1 MDPCGFSGAKPT
13 DPHRCNSCI
22 RTTRRRNFL
31 NEEKS
36 ARLELFAATEGG
48 SSFWGSEITQQGAH
62 QTLLRIKDGFYRSSK
77 AEKTLAQLNPG
88 GAAALLECIESAGG
102 VFITPGDESWP
113 QQLDDLA
120 TPPIGLVV
128 KGKVDSLK
136 ARSIA
141 IVGTRN
147 PTPYG
152 ARIASDFA
160 AGFVDREWSI
170 ISGGAYGIDT
180 HAHKGALIAEGI
192 TIAVIASGIDINY
205 PAGNERLFTE
215 IAELGAI
222 VSEVMPG
229 TPAFPSRF
237 LTRNRIIAALSMSTL
252 VVEAA
257 FRSGSLRTARD
268 AAELMRPVMAI
279 PGPINSPTSEGT
291 HRLIGERAAEIVT
304 SVSDAVE
311 LISSLEQLV

>member
-1 MDPCGFSGAKPT
+1 MNP
-13 DPHRCNSCI
+13 
-22 RTTRRRNFL
+22 
-31 NEEKS
+31 EKA
-36 ARLELFAATEGG
+36 ARLELFAAIEGG
-48 SSFWGSEITQQGAH
+48 STFWTSEIASQGVI
-62 QTLLRIKDGFYRSSK
+62 QTLHSIKDGFYRSSK
-77 AEKTLAQLNPG
+77 GEKTLSQIHPG
-88 GAAALLECIESAGG
+88 GAAALSAHIDKAGG
-102 VFITPGDESWP
+102 VFLTPEDLEWP
-113 QQLDDLA
+113 TQLNDLA
-120 TPPIGLVV
+120 AMPIGLIV
-128 KGKVDSLK
+128 KGRVECLSQ
-136 ARSIA
+136 RSIA

-160 AGFVDREWSI
+160 AGFVDREWLI
-170 ISGGAYGIDT
+170 VSGGAYGIDT
-180 HAHKGALIAEGI
+180 HAHKGALIAEGA

-205 PAGNERLFTE
+205 PAGNERLFAE

-237 LTRNRIIAALSMSTL
+237 LTRNRIIAALSKSTL

-268 AAELMRPVMAI
+268 ATELLRPVMAI

-304 SVSDAVE
+304 SVADAIE
-311 LISSLEQLV
+311 LISSLEDSFR

>member
-1 MDPCGFSGAKPT
+1 MNP
-13 DPHRCNSCI
+13 
-22 RTTRRRNFL
+22 
-31 NEEKS
+31 EKA
-36 ARLELFAATEGG
+36 ARLELFAAIEGG
-48 SSFWGSEITQQGAH
+48 STFWTSEIASQGVI
-62 QTLLRIKDGFYRSSK
+62 QTLHSIKDGFYRSSK
-77 AEKTLAQLNPG
+77 GEKTLSQIHPGGVDELVTLIDNAGGSFLTPEDLGWPTQLN
-88 GAAALLECIESAGG
+88 
-102 VFITPGDESWP
+102 
-113 QQLDDLA
+113 DLA
-120 TPPIGLVV
+120 AMPIGLIV
-128 KGKVDSLK
+128 KGRVECLSQ
-136 ARSIA
+136 RSIA

-160 AGFVDREWSI
+160 AGFVDREWLI
-170 ISGGAYGIDT
+170 VSGGAYGIDT
-180 HAHKGALIAEGI
+180 HAHKGALIAEGV
-192 TIAVIASGIDINY
+192 TIAVIASGVDINY
-205 PAGNERLFTE
+205 PAGNERLFSE

-237 LTRNRIIAALSMSTL
+237 LTRNRIIAALSKSTL

-268 AAELMRPVMAI
+268 AAELLRPVMAI

-304 SVSDAVE
+304 SVADAIE
-311 LISSLEQLV
+311 LISSLEDSFR

>member
-1 MDPCGFSGAKPT
+1 MNP
-13 DPHRCNSCI
+13 
-22 RTTRRRNFL
+22 
-31 NEEKS
+31 EKA
-36 ARLELFAATEGG
+36 ARLELFAAIEGG
-48 SSFWGSEITQQGAH
+48 STFWTSEIASQGVI
-62 QTLLRIKDGFYRSSK
+62 QTLHSIKDGFYRSSK
-77 AEKTLAQLNPG
+77 GEKTLSQIHPG
-88 GAAALLECIESAGG
+88 GADELLSLIDNAGG
-102 VFITPGDESWP
+102 SFLTPEDLGWP
-113 QQLDDLA
+113 NQLNDLA
-120 TPPIGLVV
+120 AMPVGLIV
-128 KGKVDSLK
+128 KGRVECLSQ
-136 ARSIA
+136 RSIA

-160 AGFVDREWSI
+160 AGFVDREWLI
-170 ISGGAYGIDT
+170 VSGGAYGIDT
-180 HAHKGALIAEGI
+180 HAHKGALIAEGV
-192 TIAVIASGIDINY
+192 TIAVIASGVDINY
-205 PAGNERLFTE
+205 PAGNERLFAE

-237 LTRNRIIAALSMSTL
+237 LTRNRIIAALSKSTL

-268 AAELMRPVMAI
+268 AAELLRPVMAI

-304 SVSDAVE
+304 SVADAIE
-311 LISSLEQLV
+311 LISSLEDSFR

>member
-1 MDPCGFSGAKPT
+1 M
-13 DPHRCNSCI
+13 NS
-22 RTTRRRNFL
+22 
-31 NEEKS
+31 EKA
-36 ARLELFAATEGG
+36 ARLELFAAIEGG
-48 SSFWGSEITQQGAH
+48 STFWTSEIASQGVI
-62 QTLLRIKDGFYRSSK
+62 QTLHSIKDGFYRSSK
-77 AEKTLAQLNPG
+77 GEKTLSQIHPGGADELLSLIDNAGGSFLTPEDLGWPAQLN
-88 GAAALLECIESAGG
+88 
-102 VFITPGDESWP
+102 
-113 QQLDDLA
+113 DLA
-120 TPPIGLVV
+120 AMPIGLIV
-128 KGKVDSLK
+128 KGRVECLSQ
-136 ARSIA
+136 RSIA

-160 AGFVDREWSI
+160 AGFVDREWLI
-170 ISGGAYGIDT
+170 VSGGAYGIDT
-180 HAHKGALIAEGI
+180 HAHKGALIAEGV

-205 PAGNERLFTE
+205 PAGNERLFSE

-237 LTRNRIIAALSMSTL
+237 LTRNRIIAALSKSTL

-268 AAELMRPVMAI
+268 AAELLRPVMAI

-304 SVSDAVE
+304 SVADAIE
-311 LISSLEQLV
+311 LISSLEDSFR

>member
-1 MDPCGFSGAKPT
+1 MNP
-13 DPHRCNSCI
+13 
-22 RTTRRRNFL
+22 
-31 NEEKS
+31 EKA
-36 ARLELFAATEGG
+36 ARLELFAAIEGG
-48 SSFWGSEITQQGAH
+48 STFWTSEIASQGVI
-62 QTLLRIKDGFYRSSK
+62 QTLHSIKDGFYRSSK
-77 AEKTLAQLNPG
+77 GEKTLSQIHPG
-88 GAAALLECIESAGG
+88 GADELLSLIDNAGG
-102 VFITPGDESWP
+102 SFLTPEDLGWP
-113 QQLDDLA
+113 NQLNDLA
-120 TPPIGLVV
+120 AMPIGLIV
-128 KGKVDSLK
+128 KGRVECLSQ
-136 ARSIA
+136 RSIA

-160 AGFVDREWSI
+160 AGFVDREWLI
-170 ISGGAYGIDT
+170 VSGGAYGIDT
-180 HAHKGALIAEGI
+180 HAHKGALIAEGV
-192 TIAVIASGIDINY
+192 TIAVIASGVDINY
-205 PAGNERLFTE
+205 PAGNERLFAE

-237 LTRNRIIAALSMSTL
+237 LTRNRIIAALSKSTL

-268 AAELMRPVMAI
+268 AAELLRPVMAI

-304 SVSDAVE
+304 SVADAVE
-311 LISSLEQLV
+311 LISSLEDSFR

>member
-1 MDPCGFSGAKPT
+1 MNP
-13 DPHRCNSCI
+13 
-22 RTTRRRNFL
+22 
-31 NEEKS
+31 EKA
-36 ARLELFAATEGG
+36 ARLELFAAIEGG
-48 SSFWGSEITQQGAH
+48 STFWTSEIASQGVI
-62 QTLLRIKDGFYRSSK
+62 QTLHSIKDGFYRSSK
-77 AEKTLAQLNPG
+77 GEKTLSQIHPGGDDELLSLIDNAGGSFLTPEDLGWPNQLN
-88 GAAALLECIESAGG
+88 
-102 VFITPGDESWP
+102 
-113 QQLDDLA
+113 DLA
-120 TPPIGLVV
+120 AMPIGLIV
-128 KGKVDSLK
+128 KGRVECLSQ
-136 ARSIA
+136 RSIA

-160 AGFVDREWSI
+160 AGFVDREWLI
-170 ISGGAYGIDT
+170 VSGGAYGIDT
-180 HAHKGALIAEGI
+180 HAHKGALIAEGV

-205 PAGNERLFTE
+205 PAGNERLFSE

-237 LTRNRIIAALSMSTL
+237 LTRNRIIAALSKSTL

-268 AAELMRPVMAI
+268 AAELLRPVMAI

-304 SVSDAVE
+304 SVADAIE
-311 LISSLEQLV
+311 LISSLEDSFR